1 MRDRNDRGDA
11 ADTSLAPKA
20 VGRRVAIVTSRYHHA
35 ITSRLEE
42 GAVEAF
48 IGAGGAEADLVRCS
62 SPGAFELVAIAAALA
77 ARSDLDG
84 VVALGCIV
92 AGETRHDRYLA
103 AAVAQSL
110 ADLSARHAKPVAF
123 GVLTVNE
130 LKQARDRAGG
140 KVGNKGR
147 EAMEATLLAAE
158 TIASMTK
165 AAPAAGARS

>member
-1 MRDRNDRGDA
+1 M
-11 ADTSLAPKA
+11 
-20 VGRRVAIVTSRYHHA
+20 AIVTSRYHHA
-35 ITSRLEE
+35 ITSRLEA

-48 IGAGGAEADLVRCS
+48 IAAGGAEADLVRCP
-62 SPGAFELVAIAAALA
+62 SPGAFELVAIASALA
-77 ARSDLDG
+77 ARSDVDG

-147 EAMEATLLAAE
+147 EAMDAVLFAAE
-158 TIASMTK
+158 SIESIRRMAPIAGGSL
-165 AAPAAGARS
+165 

>member
-11 ADTSLAPKA
+11 ADPSLSPKA
-20 VGRRVAIVTSRYHHA
+20 GGRRVAIVTSRYHHA

-48 IGAGGAEADLVRCS
+48 AAAGGSEADLIRCS

-77 ARSDLDG
+77 ARSDVQG
-84 VVALGCIV
+84 VVAIGCIV

-103 AAVAQSL
+103 AAVARSL

-147 EAMEATLLAAE
+147 EAMEAVLLAAE
-158 TIASMTK
+158 TIA
-165 AAPAAGARS
+165 AVAEPGGAGS

>member
-158 TIASMTK
+158 TIAAMAK
-165 AAPAAGARS
+165 AAPASGARS

>member
-1 MRDRNDRGDA
+1 MRDRTDRGDA
-11 ADTSLAPKA
+11 ADPSLTPKA
-20 VGRRVAIVTSRYHHA
+20 AGRRVAIVTSRYHHA
-35 ITSRLEE
+35 ITSRLEAA
-42 GAVEAF
+42 AVETFLA
-48 IGAGGAEADLVRCS
+48 AGGVEADLVRCS

-77 ARSDLDG
+77 ARPDLDG

-92 AGETRHDRYLA
+92 AGETRHDRHLA

-147 EAMEATLLAAE
+147 EAMDAVLLAAE
-158 TIASMTK
+158 TIAEMTK
-165 AAPAAGARS
+165 AAPAAGAGS

>member
-1 MRDRNDRGDA
+1 MRDRTDRGGA
-11 ADTSLAPKA
+11 AAPSLSPKA
-20 VGRRVAIVTSRYHHA
+20 RGRRVAIVTSRYHDA
-35 ITSRLEE
+35 ITSKLEE
-42 GAVEAF
+42 GAIEAF
-48 IGAGGAEADLVRCS
+48 REAGGEEGDLVRCS
-62 SPGAFELVAIAAALA
+62 SPGAFELVAIASALA

-110 ADLSARHAKPVAF
+110 ADLSARHMKPVAF

-147 EAMEATLLAAE
+147 EAMDAVILAAE
-158 TIASMTK
+158 TIAEV
-165 AAPAAGARS
+165 ARPATTGARP

>member
-1 MRDRNDRGDA
+1 M
-11 ADTSLAPKA
+11 
-20 VGRRVAIVTSRYHHA
+20 AIVTSRYHES
-35 ITSRLEE
+35 ITSKLEE
-42 GAVEAF
+42 GAIEAF
-48 IGAGGAEADLVRCS
+48 REAGGDESDLIRCS
-62 SPGAFELVAIAAALA
+62 SPGAFELVAIASALA

-103 AAVAQSL
+103 AAVAQAL

-130 LKQARDRAGG
+130 LKQARDRSGG

-147 EAMEATLLAAE
+147 EAMDAVILAAE
-158 TIASMTK
+158 TIAEV
-165 AAPAAGARS
+165 ARPATTGARP